1 MRGIQPFEEIGE
13 LLRTRHPGIS
23 EVGKLLFNGL
33 LIGKKCCLAFLEKL
47 TVKESINQRVRE
59 PSAPCGDLT
68 ELQIERLS
76 MLRSL
81 VLPVC
86 LHALDLLAKIGAL
99 FCVQL
104 AGEEERTDLPIGGL
118 LFQVRRRAARGVTAI
133 VDEALLR
140 FADQGVAAALAAHG
154 ASQEEVMPRRPRRE
168 LAVEDRLHL
177 IEE

>member
-13 LLRTRHPGIS
+13 LLRTRHPGIID
-23 EVGKLLFNGL
+23 VGKLLFNGL
-33 LIGKKCCLAFLEKL
+33 LLGKKCRLALFEKF

-59 PSAPCGDLT
+59 PSTPCGDLA
-68 ELQIERLS
+68 ELQIERLA

-86 LHALDLLAKIGAL
+86 LHALDLLAQIGTL
-99 FCVQL
+99 FSVQL
-104 AGEEERTDLPIGGL
+104 AGEEERADLPIGGL
-118 LFQVRRRAARGVTAI
+118 LFQVRRGAVRGVTAV

-154 ASQEEVMPRRPRRE
+154 AAQEEVMPRRPRRE
-168 LAVEDRLHL
+168 LAVEDRLHP